1 MIITRENI
9 KEEASNLNDEILNLE
24 KKYGVN
30 IIALAQVES
39 LDTEEAS
46 NYLVMANRVS
56 LNRCVNSVVQL
67 VCSAQEGF
75 GIKPEMFFAEA
86 IKRTVGNER
95 VFYDADEEVPPENI
109 DEARREA
116 IINKLKELEE
126 FLEPEGAHFVLHLFT
141 SRDVTEESYSL
152 YNNCSLK
159 ILAMSQARIENYI
172 EQLGKIS
179 LKHHKENVELM
190 KLVDKLI
197 ESIQSGKELS
207 TELEGD
213 MIELLKALKAERND
227 AGSKKNLY
235 N

>member
-1 MIITRENI
+1 MSI
-9 KEEASNLNDEILNLE
+9 
-24 KKYGVN
+24 
-30 IIALAQVES
+30 
-39 LDTEEAS
+39 
-46 NYLVMANRVS
+46 
-56 LNRCVNSVVQL
+56 
-67 VCSAQEGF
+67 
-75 GIKPEMFFAEA
+75 
-86 IKRTVGNER
+86 NET
-95 VFYDADEEVPPENI
+95 
-109 DEARREA
+109 RREA

-141 SRDVTEESYSL
+141 SKDVTEESYSL

-179 LKHHKENVELM
+179 LKHHKENVEMM
-190 KLVDKLI
+190 KLVDKL
-197 ESIQSGKELS
+197 QSGKELS
-207 TELEGD
+207 TELEDD

>member
-1 MIITRENI
+1 MSI
-9 KEEASNLNDEILNLE
+9 
-24 KKYGVN
+24 
-30 IIALAQVES
+30 
-39 LDTEEAS
+39 
-46 NYLVMANRVS
+46 
-56 LNRCVNSVVQL
+56 
-67 VCSAQEGF
+67 
-75 GIKPEMFFAEA
+75 
-86 IKRTVGNER
+86 NET
-95 VFYDADEEVPPENI
+95 
-109 DEARREA
+109 RREA

-141 SRDVTEESYSL
+141 SKDVTEESYNI

-179 LKHHKENVELM
+179 LKHHKENVEMM

-197 ESIQSGKELS
+197 KSIQSGKELS

>member
-1 MIITRENI
+1 M
-9 KEEASNLNDEILNLE
+9 S
-24 KKYGVN
+24 
-30 IIALAQVES
+30 
-39 LDTEEAS
+39 
-46 NYLVMANRVS
+46 
-56 LNRCVNSVVQL
+56 
-67 VCSAQEGF
+67 
-75 GIKPEMFFAEA
+75 
-86 IKRTVGNER
+86 
-95 VFYDADEEVPPENI
+95 I

-179 LKHHKENVELM
+179 LKHHKENVEMM

-197 ESIQSGKELS
+197 ESIQ

-213 MIELLKALKAERND
+213 MVELLKALKAERND

>member
-1 MIITRENI
+1 MSI
-9 KEEASNLNDEILNLE
+9 
-24 KKYGVN
+24 
-30 IIALAQVES
+30 
-39 LDTEEAS
+39 
-46 NYLVMANRVS
+46 
-56 LNRCVNSVVQL
+56 
-67 VCSAQEGF
+67 
-75 GIKPEMFFAEA
+75 
-86 IKRTVGNER
+86 NET
-95 VFYDADEEVPPENI
+95 
-109 DEARREA
+109 RREA
-116 IINKLKELEE
+116 IINKIKELER

-141 SRDVTEESYSL
+141 SKDVTEESYSI

-179 LKHHKENVELM
+179 LKHHKENVEMM
-190 KLVDKLI
+190 KLMDKLI

>member
-1 MIITRENI
+1 M
-9 KEEASNLNDEILNLE
+9 S
-24 KKYGVN
+24 
-30 IIALAQVES
+30 
-39 LDTEEAS
+39 
-46 NYLVMANRVS
+46 
-56 LNRCVNSVVQL
+56 
-67 VCSAQEGF
+67 
-75 GIKPEMFFAEA
+75 
-86 IKRTVGNER
+86 
-95 VFYDADEEVPPENI
+95 I

-190 KLVDKLI
+190 KLVDKLGETVPTI
-197 ESIQSGKELS
+197 
-207 TELEGD
+207 TGD
-213 MIELLKALKAERND
+213 HNNRITDYTALCCEAVVYDGANITSPLNKTNP
-227 AGSKKNLY
+227 
-235 N
+235 

>member
-1 MIITRENI
+1 M
-9 KEEASNLNDEILNLE
+9 S
-24 KKYGVN
+24 
-30 IIALAQVES
+30 
-39 LDTEEAS
+39 
-46 NYLVMANRVS
+46 
-56 LNRCVNSVVQL
+56 
-67 VCSAQEGF
+67 
-75 GIKPEMFFAEA
+75 
-86 IKRTVGNER
+86 
-95 VFYDADEEVPPENI
+95 I

-141 SRDVTEESYSL
+141 SRDVTEESYIL

-197 ESIQSGKELS
+197 KSIHIQSGKELS
-207 TELEGD
+207 TELKGD

>member
-1 MIITRENI
+1 M
-9 KEEASNLNDEILNLE
+9 
-24 KKYGVN
+24 
-30 IIALAQVES
+30 
-39 LDTEEAS
+39 
-46 NYLVMANRVS
+46 
-56 LNRCVNSVVQL
+56 
-67 VCSAQEGF
+67 
-75 GIKPEMFFAEA
+75 
-86 IKRTVGNER
+86 
-95 VFYDADEEVPPENI
+95 
-109 DEARREA
+109 
-116 IINKLKELEE
+116 
-126 FLEPEGAHFVLHLFT
+126 VLHLFT
-141 SRDVTEESYSL
+141 SKDVTEESYSL

-179 LKHHKENVELM
+179 LKHHKENVDLM

-207 TELEGD
+207 IELEGD

>member
-1 MIITRENI
+1 MIITRENLN
-9 KEEASNLNDEILNLE
+9 EEVSNLNDEILNLE

-39 LDTEEAS
+39 LD
-46 NYLVMANRVS
+46 
-56 LNRCVNSVVQL
+56 
-67 VCSAQEGF
+67 
-75 GIKPEMFFAEA
+75 
-86 IKRTVGNER
+86 
-95 VFYDADEEVPPENI
+95 
-109 DEARREA
+109 
-116 IINKLKELEE
+116 
-126 FLEPEGAHFVLHLFT
+126 
-141 SRDVTEESYSL
+141 TEESYSL

>member
-1 MIITRENI
+1 MSI
-9 KEEASNLNDEILNLE
+9 
-24 KKYGVN
+24 
-30 IIALAQVES
+30 
-39 LDTEEAS
+39 
-46 NYLVMANRVS
+46 
-56 LNRCVNSVVQL
+56 
-67 VCSAQEGF
+67 
-75 GIKPEMFFAEA
+75 
-86 IKRTVGNER
+86 NET
-95 VFYDADEEVPPENI
+95 
-109 DEARREA
+109 RREA

-141 SRDVTEESYSL
+141 SKDVTEESYSI

-159 ILAMSQARIENYI
+159 ILAMSQARIENY
-172 EQLGKIS
+172 
-179 LKHHKENVELM
+179 
-190 KLVDKLI
+190 VDKLI

>member
-1 MIITRENI
+1 M
-9 KEEASNLNDEILNLE
+9 SN
-24 KKYGVN
+24 
-30 IIALAQVES
+30 
-39 LDTEEAS
+39 
-46 NYLVMANRVS
+46 
-56 LNRCVNSVVQL
+56 
-67 VCSAQEGF
+67 
-75 GIKPEMFFAEA
+75 
-86 IKRTVGNER
+86 
-95 VFYDADEEVPPENI
+95 

-116 IINKLKELEE
+116 IINKLKELKE

-141 SRDVTEESYSL
+141 SRDVTKESYSL
-152 YNNCSLK
+152 YSNCSLK

-179 LKHHKENVELM
+179 LKHHKENVEMM

-197 ESIQSGKELS
+197 ESIQSGKKLS

-213 MIELLKALKAERND
+213 MVELLKALKAERND

>member
-1 MIITRENI
+1 MSI
-9 KEEASNLNDEILNLE
+9 
-24 KKYGVN
+24 
-30 IIALAQVES
+30 
-39 LDTEEAS
+39 
-46 NYLVMANRVS
+46 
-56 LNRCVNSVVQL
+56 
-67 VCSAQEGF
+67 
-75 GIKPEMFFAEA
+75 
-86 IKRTVGNER
+86 NET
-95 VFYDADEEVPPENI
+95 
-109 DEARREA
+109 RREA
-116 IINKLKELEE
+116 IINKIKELER

-141 SRDVTEESYSL
+141 SKDVTEESYSI

-159 ILAMSQARIENYI
+159 ILAQARIENYI

-179 LKHHKENVELM
+179 LKHHKENVEMM

-213 MIELLKALKAERND
+213 MIELLKALKSERND

>member
-30 IIALAQVES
+30 IIALIIALAQVES

-95 VFYDADEEVPPENI
+95 VFYDADEEVPPENAGETFKKMLI
-109 DEARREA
+109 
-116 IINKLKELEE
+116 KE
-126 FLEPEGAHFVLHLFT
+126 V
-141 SRDVTEESYSL
+141 V
-152 YNNCSLK
+152 
-159 ILAMSQARIENYI
+159 EN
-172 EQLGKIS
+172 E
-179 LKHHKENVELM
+179 H
-190 KLVDKLI
+190 
-197 ESIQSGKELS
+197 
-207 TELEGD
+207 
-213 MIELLKALKAERND
+213 
-227 AGSKKNLY
+227 
-235 N
+235 

>member
-1 MIITRENI
+1 M
-9 KEEASNLNDEILNLE
+9 S
-24 KKYGVN
+24 
-30 IIALAQVES
+30 
-39 LDTEEAS
+39 
-46 NYLVMANRVS
+46 
-56 LNRCVNSVVQL
+56 
-67 VCSAQEGF
+67 
-75 GIKPEMFFAEA
+75 
-86 IKRTVGNER
+86 
-95 VFYDADEEVPPENI
+95 I

-172 EQLGKIS
+172 EKLGKIS

>member
-1 MIITRENI
+1 M
-9 KEEASNLNDEILNLE
+9 S
-24 KKYGVN
+24 
-30 IIALAQVES
+30 
-39 LDTEEAS
+39 
-46 NYLVMANRVS
+46 
-56 LNRCVNSVVQL
+56 
-67 VCSAQEGF
+67 
-75 GIKPEMFFAEA
+75 
-86 IKRTVGNER
+86 
-95 VFYDADEEVPPENI
+95 I

-159 ILAMSQARIENYI
+159 ILAMSQARMSQARIENYI

-227 AGSKKNLY
+227 AGSKKNL
-235 N
+235 